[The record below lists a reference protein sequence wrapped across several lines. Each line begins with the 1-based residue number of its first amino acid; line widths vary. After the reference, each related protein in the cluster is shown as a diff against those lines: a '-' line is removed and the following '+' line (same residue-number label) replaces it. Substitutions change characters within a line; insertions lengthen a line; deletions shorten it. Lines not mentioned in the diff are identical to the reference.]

1 MGGAKG
7 LMRATASGATVGL
20 TKGWNGH
27 GSGSLKRRAELADGT

>member
-20 TKGWNGH
+20 TNGWNGL
-27 GSGSLKRRAELADGT
+27 GWGSLKRRGELADGT